1 MEGPRRIAASLHR
14 RTAAVIRGRDA
25 TRADAARAGET
36 PREQPPCEHVLLAP
50 AQEHGVGK
58 PQREQFDCHRRPSDP
73 HRHARLREKLKQ
85 HWLVSIL
92 LLCAAVAGETWQI
105 AQEVLV
111 APRNF
116 QIAQLQEELQN
127 LKTATPANR
136 AHSEKENP
144 LVLEETGVFEGNAI
158 TTRDGRC
165 SIRINRVS
173 GDRISLSVAIDAL
186 KPVIFESQ
194 KPGDRVPVDA
204 GDQTYYVNIHRVRGS
219 IVDLAVYQRRK

>member
-1 MEGPRRIAASLHR
+1 MDWKQIWNDPVWSKVIAGIILAAGAALLVVVPRNPVSIGILTIVAFCG
-14 RTAAVIRGRDA
+14 AAVIA
-25 TRADAARAGET
+25 WI
-36 PREQPPCEHVLLAP
+36 P
-50 AQEHGVGK
+50 
-58 PQREQFDCHRRPSDP
+58 
-73 HRHARLREKLKQ
+73 LREKLKQ